1 MKIIVKPR
9 LGGKTTE
16 LIRLADKH
24 NGYII
29 CRDRNEAGRVAN
41 AASDMGHVINFPITF
56 DEFQRTKYY
65 AIGIRKI
72 FIDNADLLI
81 QSMTS
86 VPIAA
91 ITVTGGA
98 GD

>member
-9 LGGKTTE
+9 LGGKTID
-16 LIRLADKH
+16 LIRLAVKH

-41 AASDMGHVINFPITF
+41 VARDMGHLINFPITF
-56 DEFQRTKYY
+56 DEFQRNKYY
-65 AIGIRKI
+65 AIGIQKF
-72 FIDNADLLI
+72 FIDNADLLL

-86 VPIAA
+86 IPIAA
-91 ITVTGGA
+91 ITVTGRA
-98 GD
+98 GE